1 MRFGKR
7 AVIRLVSFAV
17 AVVLSVVA
25 LTFVTNKKLSDY
37 KMQMGYNYSMNLSE
51 LDGSLYNISVALQKS
66 LYASSPTQLSS
77 IAVELCTEST
87 VAKNALSQLP
97 YSGDGLEKVN
107 KFLSQVGDY
116 TFYLSRKVIQ
126 GGEVNDDDREN
137 LHKLSQTAQ
146 SVSSSINAVRTEYDK
161 EGVWDNELAEGI
173 NASVGGGFAENLEGL
188 EELLTDYPTLQ
199 YDGPFS
205 DHMLK
210 GEMKLLKDA
219 KQLTAEEAL
228 QKAGEILGR
237 DVSGFEKEADT
248 EGNVPCY
255 NFTDGTMSISV
266 TKQGGFV
273 IYMRKFRQMKE
284 QTLNYDDAVKKAQE
298 YLETHSKQ
306 TFVTTYYFA
315 DEGVC
320 IVNFAYKEGATV
332 CYPDLIKVGVAL
344 DDGEIVFIEAGG
356 YIANHYTRTISTPK
370 YSVDEARQ
378 RLSKA
383 LKINDVNR
391 CIIPT
396 DGNTEKHCY
405 EFDCIGVDG
414 EQLLVYVNTQNLEEE
429 QILLLLK
436 TDGGTLTK

>member
-7 AVIRLVSFAV
+7 AVVRIVSFAV
-17 AVVLSVVA
+17 VVVLSVVA
-25 LTFVTNKKLSDY
+25 LTFVTNKRLDDY
-37 KMQMGYNYSMNLSE
+37 KTQIGYNYSMNLSE

-66 LYASSPTQLSS
+66 LYASSATQLST
-77 IAVELCTEST
+77 IAVELSTEST

-97 YSGDGLEKVN
+97 YSGDGLDSVN

-126 GGEVNDDDREN
+126 GEEINDGDREN
-137 LHKLSQTAQ
+137 LHKLSKTAQ
-146 SVSSSINAVRTEYDK
+146 SVSSSINAVKTEYDK
-161 EGVWDNELAEGI
+161 DGVWDNEFADGL
-173 NASVGGGFAENLEGL
+173 NASVEGDFSENLDGL
-188 EELLTDYPTLQ
+188 QELLADYPTLQ

-210 GEMKLLKDA
+210 GEMKLLKGQ
-219 KQLTAEEAL
+219 KTLSAEEAL

-237 DVSGFEKEADT
+237 NVSGFTKESDT
-248 EGNVPCY
+248 AGTVPCY
-255 NFTDGTMSISV
+255 NFTDGEMSFSV
-266 TKQGGFV
+266 TKQGGFI
-273 IYMRKFRQMKE
+273 IYMRKFRQISE
-284 QTLNYDDAVKKAQE
+284 QTLTYEQAVDKAKE
-298 YLETHSKQ
+298 YLETHSEQ
-306 TFVTTYYFA
+306 RFISTYYFA

-320 IVNFAYKEGATV
+320 TVNFAFKEGATV
-332 CYPDLIKVGVAL
+332 CYPDLIKIGVSL
-344 DDGEIVFIEAGG
+344 DDGEIVLVEAGG
-356 YIANHYTRTISTPK
+356 YIANHHTRTISTPK
-370 YSVDEARQ
+370 YSVNEARE

-405 EFDCIGVDG
+405 EFHCTGIDG
-414 EQLLVYVNTQNLEEE
+414 EELLVYVNTQNLEEE